1 MRFNRKVLTSA
12 VLMLMATAAIFAQ
25 TSSPSKPRKSK
36 RSATAASPAISA
48 ADIQSLRDALAA
60 Q

>member
-1 MRFNRKVLTSA
+1 MQFNQKVLTST
-12 VLMLMATAAIFAQ
+12 VLMLMATAAVFAQ

-36 RSATAASPAISA
+36 RSAAASPAISA